1 MGKDEDSNDVPATA
15 DAIARTSKLERIH
28 VPVVD
33 TTDVERLRQ
42 LGAEHS
48 KTGKPILIRHAP
60 LVQRVAEGVPVDDLA
75 GLFGL
80 FGKVKDKD
88 PNFAYNIK
96 LRCKTIFREEMIKVA
111 ELMGLQTKEDSE
123 ELTYVGER
131 LRYNRKG
138 KEFHAGPGFNFK
150 FLLMLRGGKRWD
162 FVAPEFTPFMSSF
175 EEEKCGIRSV
185 FKSASDV
192 DALNP
197 QLAGVVV
204 PEVWTGMHEPGL
216 ILLFSSQWWHATH
229 NLGEDAAMIGN
240 KFKNYRV
247 YNQTIQERKI
257 KRDADKA
264 AKGLPEDYCSIKTE
278 MNTLGTLMWSN
289 SYFDQ

>member
-15 DAIARTSKLERIH
+15 DAIARTQKLDRIK
-28 VPVVD
+28 VPIVE
-33 TTDVERLRQ
+33 TTDLEQLRK
-42 LGAEHS
+42 LGEEHS
-48 KTGKPILIRHAP
+48 KTGRPVLIRHQP
-60 LVQRVAEGVPVDDLA
+60 LIDLIKEGVPVDDLS

-80 FGKVKDKD
+80 FGKVAEKDT
-88 PNFAYNIK
+88 NFAYNIK
-96 LRCKTIFREEMIKVA
+96 LKCKTIYRAEMIKVA
-111 ELMGLQTKEDSE
+111 ELMGLKSKGD

-197 QLAGVVV
+197 QLAGVIV
-204 PEVWTGMHEPGL
+204 PEVHTVLHEVGT
-216 ILLFSSQWWHATH
+216 ILLFSSQWWHSTH
-229 NLGEDAAMIGN
+229 NLAYDAAMIGN
-240 KFKNYRV
+240 KFKNFAV

-289 SYFDQ
+289 SYFEQ